1 MPLKINNYNEMNT
14 QILTKEKIQQDLL
27 HFLCRQFFVD
37 LEDIEIDK
45 SLVDTGIIDSMGLI
59 EIASYIQKEHDFKVT
74 NDQMNR
80 DNFGSVLKIVDFI
93 SKNTLMK

>member
-1 MPLKINNYNEMNT
+1 MKTE
-14 QILTKEKIQQDLL
+14 ILTKKQIQQELL
-27 HFLCRQFFVD
+27 EFLCRQFFVD
-37 LEDIEIDK
+37 MEDIELNK

-80 DNFGSVLKIVDFI
+80 DNFGSVLKIVEFI
-93 SKNTLMK
+93 SINTFSK

>member
-1 MPLKINNYNEMNT
+1 MKP
-14 QILTKEKIQQDLL
+14 QIKSTVQIQQELL
-27 HFLCRQFFVD
+27 QFLCRQFFVEI
-37 LEDIEIDK
+37 EDIEIDK

-59 EIASYIQKEHDFKVT
+59 EIVTYIQKEYGFKVT

-93 SKNTLMK
+93 SNSINI